1 MRHGMICNIE
11 QLKIGHSTPDDE
23 VNTARENYAKAALML
38 FYPFRGKGDL
48 TIHGSYWCK
57 FESVADCHCQGPS
70 APLTT
75 DTTSAQPTFWS
86 YGKTILQNIQTRMTV
101 ENNKLRTP
109 DLLQMM
115 TITPE
120 DVDRPRRS
128 TDDHKTDGINI
139 EEFDVE
145 DDIANDT
152 ENMEYNTLRT
162 HDILMGRSTNI
173 PQSNL
178 PAAHTTSNSLFISS
192 RSVGEAT
199 DDTEPNING
208 ETDLIAESCTM
219 PSMNTHFD
227 ILTFIGGSLIGKLST
242 STFVRSLCM

>member
-1 MRHGMICNIE
+1 
-11 QLKIGHSTPDDE
+11 
-23 VNTARENYAKAALML
+23 
-38 FYPFRGKGDL
+38 L

-75 DTTSAQPTFWS
+75 DTKSAQPTFWS

-101 ENNKLRTP
+101 KNNKLRNP

-115 TITPE
+115 TVTPE
-120 DVDRPRRS
+120 DGDRPRQF

-145 DDIANDT
+145 DDNANYT
-152 ENMEYNTLRT
+152 ENMQYNTLRT
-162 HDILMGRSTNI
+162 HDILMGRSTSI

-178 PAAHTTSNSLFISS
+178 PAAHTTSNSFFISS
-192 RSVGEAT
+192 RSVGEAA

-208 ETDLIAESCTM
+208 ETYFRKLHTLKRYLINHLISMMLSGQCFVFLFRQGTERPHQGNVNTRVAI
-219 PSMNTHFD
+219 PST
-227 ILTFIGGSLIGKLST
+227 TKE
-242 STFVRSLCM
+242 VRN